1 MQVFG
6 EKELQPMCTINCKGK
21 GPVISLNKEL
31 IDFGNVNLLTE
42 VTYEL
47 EIISDAPIAAEFK
60 ISFVSYKK
68 TTCMSQNFL
77 LYPEIYPAIFGEI
90 IDSLLNYRWRL
101 PLF

>member
-68 TTCMSQNFL
+68 TTCMSQNFFTISRNL
-77 LYPEIYPAIFGEI
+77 PCYF
-90 IDSLLNYRWRL
+90 WRDY
-101 PLF
+101 